1 MKRLFFTLTV
11 FCSLIS
17 FSSFAKGDEKVSA
30 VVLEA
35 FQASFDNATEV
46 QWSTSENY
54 YKANFNINGRYISA
68 FYDADGKMI
77 AMSRNITSFE
87 LPLMLQASLKKVSE
101 DSWISD
107 LFEMSNEEGTT
118 YYVTLENAGTKT
130 VLKASSLSSW
140 ESYQK
145 SRKS

>member
-11 FCSLIS
+11 FCSLVN
-17 FSSFAKGDEKVSA
+17 FTSFAKGDEKVSA
-30 VVLEA
+30 TVLEA
-35 FQASFDNATEV
+35 FQTSFDNATEV
-46 QWSTSENY
+46 EWSISDSY
-54 YKANFNINGRYISA
+54 YKANFNMNGRYVSA
-68 FYDADGKMI
+68 FYDTDGKMI
-77 AMSRNITSFE
+77 ALTRNISSFE

-107 LFEMSNEEGTT
+107 LFEMSTDEGTT
-118 YYVTLENAGTKT
+118 YYVTLEKAGSKT
-130 VLKASSLSSW
+130 ILKASSLSSW

>member
-11 FCSLIS
+11 FCSLVS
-17 FSSFAKGDEKVSA
+17 FTSFAKGDEKVSPT
-30 VVLEA
+30 VLEA
-35 FQASFDNATEV
+35 FQTSFDNATEV
-46 QWSTSENY
+46 EWSISDSY
-54 YKANFNINGRYISA
+54 YKANFNMNGRYVSA
-68 FYDADGKMI
+68 FYDTDGKMI
-77 AMSRNITSFE
+77 ALTRNISSFE

-107 LFEMSNEEGTT
+107 LFEMSTDEGTT
-118 YYVTLENAGTKT
+118 YYVTLEKAGSKT
-130 VLKASSLSSW
+130 ILKASSLSSW